1 MRINRPTALFF
12 AFAAIFSL
20 QAGPEIFD
28 PLATYKRSNAPAER
42 PVTETV
48 VAGKVTEIARFT
60 YENNLLSRTDFLTV
74 KKEPAGH
81 ATYEYENALLSREK
95 LFDAAGNLTEEIVY
109 KYKGSKLERSLIHDV
124 RGNARI
130 QWQYLYDKTGALVG
144 GKRLL
149 AGKVTESFKLL
160 VTPGSSTQSIYNNKG
175 ELTSKVES
183 VFENGLLQTRIKT
196 GLVGARY
203 AQYRYNTKKQLVEI
217 IYHDTVKGEKVLVK
231 KHQFDYSLNAESPKT
246 ALKS

>member
-1 MRINRPTALFF
+1 M
-12 AFAAIFSL
+12 
-20 QAGPEIFD
+20 
-28 PLATYKRSNAPAER
+28 
-42 PVTETV
+42 
-48 VAGKVTEIARFT
+48 
-60 YENNLLSRTDFLTV
+60 TV
-74 KKEPAGH
+74 KKEPTGH
-81 ATYEYENALLSREK
+81 ATYEYEKSILTREK
-95 LFDAAGNLTEEIVY
+95 LFDAAGNLTEDIQY
-109 KYKGSKLERSLIHDV
+109 KYRAGKLDKSLIHDV

-130 QWQYLYDKTGALVG
+130 EWQYLYDKTGALVG

-196 GLVGARY
+196 GLIGARY
-203 AQYRYNTKKQLVEI
+203 AQYRYNAKKQLVEI

-231 KHQFDYSLNAESPKT
+231 KHQFDYSLNSEAPKT
-246 ALKS
+246 ALKM